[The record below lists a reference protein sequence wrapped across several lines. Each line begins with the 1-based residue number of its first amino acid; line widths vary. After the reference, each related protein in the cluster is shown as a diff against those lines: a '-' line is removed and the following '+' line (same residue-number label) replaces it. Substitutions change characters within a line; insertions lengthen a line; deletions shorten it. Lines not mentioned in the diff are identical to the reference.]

1 MKRGGCSA
9 GQCQRAKCTKLKRIR
24 FRTEKLDPMLHPYWK
39 QPCIQRGADLVH
51 DMRSASF
58 LSAQLLFGSTYAAG
72 RPKLPE
78 AEMTNHDLLVDFW
91 RNVIAENVPSFSD
104 CREAG
109 ICVEG
114 KSALCQLLA
123 AFLVKNDFTK
133 VDQLKQ
139 ADHPSEW
146 IGADA
151 LSRDELELVWSLRKV
166 ARRRSRK
173 GCLDEESDCCEE
185 Q

>member
-1 MKRGGCSA
+1 MA
-9 GQCQRAKCTKLKRIR
+9 
-24 FRTEKLDPMLHPYWK
+24 
-39 QPCIQRGADLVH
+39 
-51 DMRSASF
+51 
-58 LSAQLLFGSTYAAG
+58 
-72 RPKLPE
+72 
-78 AEMTNHDLLVDFW
+78 NHDLLLDFW
-91 RNVIAENVPSFSD
+91 RNIIAENVPSVSD
-104 CREAG
+104 GRDAG

-114 KSALCQLLA
+114 KSALCELLA

-166 ARRRSRK
+166 ARRRSRLK
-173 GCLDEESDCCEE
+173 HIRNFMKVLGGFVVIHGVGPDQSRRPSRESRLHG
-185 Q
+185 